1 MSTSATNFGETLQ
14 RARTARGLSIADAER
29 ALKIRAVYLSALEEE
44 RFDALPPRAY
54 AKGFIRSY
62 AAFLGIDPGPLL
74 AIYEQVHPQPRES
87 GSPPVVDIPIEPAV
101 APSPLR
107 RFLTYALV
115 VVGVAVVALLYGFYA
130 KISEFARS
138 SPPSPSAV
146 TPAPDQGIGLPPVA
160 PPGQP
165 GVAPAPSPAPGAP
178 RDGLALALAVK
189 ERSWVRVE
197 VDGEE
202 VFSGVLD
209 EGQAQTWQ
217 AKKRITLR
225 LGNAGGVEV
234 TLNGQPLGTLGRR
247 GRVVDRTFRAMGES
261 EGESPGEPAAKT
273 APNEA
278 PAEPEP
284 AEQP

>member
-1 MSTSATNFGETLQ
+1 MSTPATNFGETLQ

-29 ALKIRAVYLSALEEE
+29 ALKIRAAYLSALEEE

-62 AAFLGIDPGPLL
+62 SGFLGIDPDPLL

-87 GSPPVVDIPIEPAV
+87 GAPPVVDIPIEPAV

-138 SPPSPSAV
+138 SPPSPSV
-146 TPAPDQGIGLPPVA
+146 STPAPDQGVGLPPVA
-160 PPGQP
+160 PPVQP
-165 GVAPAPSPAPGAP
+165 GVAPSPAPGAP
-178 RDGLALALAVK
+178 SDGLALALAVK

-202 VFSGVLD
+202 AFSGVLD
-209 EGQAQTWQ
+209 EGHVQTWQ
-217 AKKRITLR
+217 AKKRISLR

-261 EGESPGEPAAKT
+261 EGDTPGEPAART

-278 PAEPEP
+278 PAEPGP

>member
-1 MSTSATNFGETLQ
+1 MSSSATNFGEMLQ

-29 ALKIRAVYLSALEEE
+29 ALKIRASYLAALEEE

-62 AAFLGIDPGPLL
+62 AGFLGIDPQPLL
-74 AIYEQVHPQPRES
+74 AIFEQVHPQPRDS

-138 SPPSPSAV
+138 SPPPPSAA
-146 TPAPDQGIGLPPVA
+146 TPAPDGGVGVPPQVPPGGPGIVPASPGPVA
-160 PPGQP
+160 PG
-165 GVAPAPSPAPGAP
+165 
-178 RDGLALALAVK
+178 DGLVLALAIK
-189 ERSWVRVE
+189 ERTWVRVV

-202 VFSGVLD
+202 AFSGVLD
-209 EGQAQTWQ
+209 EGQAQTFQ
-217 AKKRITLR
+217 AKKRIELR

-247 GRVVDRTFRAMGES
+247 GRVVDRTFRATGDT
-261 EGESPGEPAAKT
+261 EGDAPVEPAAKT
-273 APNEA
+273 APDQA

-284 AEQP
+284 VERP